1 MAYSKA
7 NTTTKKPTR
16 QALGFDMSSEEGM
29 NEIAKSE
36 ASWKIHLK

>member
-1 MAYSKA
+1 MVYNEA

-16 QALGFDMSSEEGM
+16 QALGFDMSSEVGM

-36 ASWKIHLK
+36 ACWKIHLK